1 MQNKVFI
8 FTENDLLHYANMY
21 SAKYHRHATSC
32 FDKTT
37 GVFTTDNHGHFERV
51 IVNNILDYL
60 LDNTKDNSLC
70 REVDLN
76 EIIDEDKF
84 TSDIDGEL
92 KEFIHQ
98 LFHYNCAVVN
108 INYHRI
114 DEQNFLFINIIP
126 SDPQCI
132 NISFNMTIS
141 WYKDRGR
148 TEIMHFNGRPMQRKE
163 FAICVTLIQCAIPEL
178 DMFSY

>member
-1 MQNKVFI
+1 MQIKPSL
-8 FTENDLLHYANMY
+8 FTENDLIHYADSYGNK
-21 SAKYHRHATSC
+21 KYNRYASC

-37 GVFTTDNHGHFERV
+37 GNFIDHHGHFER
-51 IVNNILDYL
+51 IIINNIVEYL
-60 LDNTKDNSLC
+60 EDNTRDNSLC
-70 REVDLN
+70 REVDLS
-76 EIIDEDKF
+76 EFIDEDKF
-84 TSDIDGEL
+84 TSDIDDEL
-92 KEFIHQ
+92 KEFIHE
-98 LFHYNCAVVN
+98 LFYNYAVVN

-114 DEQNFLFINIIP
+114 DEQKFLFINIIP

-132 NISFNMTIS
+132 NISINMTVS

>member
-8 FTENDLLHYANMY
+8 FTENDLMQYANMY
-21 SAKYHRHATSC
+21 NEKHHRHAASC

-37 GVFTTDNHGHFERV
+37 GVFTTDNHGHFER
-51 IVNNILDYL
+51 IIENNIVEYL
-60 LDNTKDNSLC
+60 IDNTKDNSLC

-92 KEFIHQ
+92 KEFIHR
-98 LFHYNCAVVN
+98 LFYYNYAVVN

-114 DEQNFLFINIIP
+114 DEQKFLFINIIP

-132 NISFNMTIS
+132 NMSINMTIS

-148 TEIMHFNGRPMQRKE
+148 TEIMHFNGRPMQIKE

>member
-1 MQNKVFI
+1 MEKVFI
-8 FTENDLLHYANMY
+8 FTENDLIHYADSYGNK
-21 SAKYHRHATSC
+21 KYNRYASC

-37 GVFTTDNHGHFERV
+37 GNFIDHHGHFER
-51 IVNNILDYL
+51 IIINNIVEYL
-60 LDNTKDNSLC
+60 EDNTRDNSLC
-70 REVDLN
+70 REVDLS
-76 EIIDEDKF
+76 EFIDEDKF
-84 TSDIDGEL
+84 TSDIDDEL
-92 KEFIHQ
+92 KEFIHE
-98 LFHYNCAVVN
+98 LFYNYVVVN

-114 DEQNFLFINIIP
+114 NEQKFLFINIIP

-163 FAICVTLIQCAIPEL
+163 FAICVTLIQCAIPDL

>member
-1 MQNKVFI
+1 MQIKPSI
-8 FTENDLLHYANMY
+8 FTENDLIHYADSYGNK
-21 SAKYHRHATSC
+21 KYNRYASC

-37 GVFTTDNHGHFERV
+37 GNFIDHHGHFER
-51 IVNNILDYL
+51 IIINNIVEYL
-60 LDNTKDNSLC
+60 EDNTRDNYLC
-70 REVDLN
+70 REVDLS
-76 EIIDEDKF
+76 EFIDEDKF
-84 TSDIDGEL
+84 TSDIDDEL
-92 KEFIHQ
+92 KEFIHE
-98 LFHYNCAVVN
+98 LFYNYAVVN

-114 DEQNFLFINIIP
+114 DEQKFLFINIIP

-163 FAICVTLIQCAIPEL
+163 FAICVTLIQCAIQEL

>member
-1 MQNKVFI
+1 MEKVFI
-8 FTENDLLHYANMY
+8 FTENDLIHYADSYGNK
-21 SAKYHRHATSC
+21 KYNRYASC

-37 GVFTTDNHGHFERV
+37 GNFIDHHGHFER
-51 IVNNILDYL
+51 IIINNIVEYL
-60 LDNTKDNSLC
+60 EDNTRDNSLC
-70 REVDLN
+70 REVDLS
-76 EIIDEDKF
+76 EFIDEDKF
-84 TSDIDGEL
+84 TSDMDDEL
-92 KEFIHQ
+92 KEFIHE
-98 LFHYNCAVVN
+98 LFYNYVVVN

-114 DEQNFLFINIIP
+114 DEQKFLFINIIP

>member
-1 MQNKVFI
+1 MEKVFI
-8 FTENDLLHYANMY
+8 FTENDLIHYADSYGNK
-21 SAKYHRHATSC
+21 KYNRYASC

-37 GVFTTDNHGHFERV
+37 GNFIDHHGHFER
-51 IVNNILDYL
+51 IIINNIVEYL
-60 LDNTKDNSLC
+60 EDNTKDNSIC
-70 REVDLN
+70 EDVDLS
-76 EIIDEDKF
+76 EFIDEDKF
-84 TSDIDGEL
+84 TSDMDDEL
-92 KEFIHQ
+92 KEFIHE
-98 LFHYNCAVVN
+98 LFYNYAVVN

-114 DEQNFLFINIIP
+114 DEQKFLFINIIP

-132 NISFNMTIS
+132 NISINMTIS

-163 FAICVTLIQCAIPEL
+163 FAICVTLIQCAIPDL

>member
-21 SAKYHRHATSC
+21 SAKYHRHTASC

-60 LDNTKDNSLC
+60 LDNTKDNSIC
-70 REVDLN
+70 EDVDIS
-76 EIIDEDKF
+76 EFIDENKL
-84 TSDIDGEL
+84 TSDIDDEL
-92 KEFIHQ
+92 KEFIHE
-98 LFHYNCAVVN
+98 LFYNYAVVN

-132 NISFNMTIS
+132 NISINMTIS

-148 TEIMHFNGRPMQRKE
+148 TEIMHFNGKPMQRKE

>member
-1 MQNKVFI
+1 MEKVFI
-8 FTENDLLHYANMY
+8 FTENDLIHYADSYGNK
-21 SAKYHRHATSC
+21 KYNRYASC

-37 GVFTTDNHGHFERV
+37 GNFIDHHGHFER
-51 IVNNILDYL
+51 IIINNIVEYL
-60 LDNTKDNSLC
+60 EDNTRDNYLC
-70 REVDLN
+70 REVDLS
-76 EIIDEDKF
+76 EFIDEDKF
-84 TSDIDGEL
+84 TSDMDDEL
-92 KEFIHQ
+92 KEFIHE
-98 LFHYNCAVVN
+98 LFYNYAVVN

-132 NISFNMTIS
+132 NISINMTVS

-163 FAICVTLIQCAIPEL
+163 FAICVTLIQCAIPDL

>member
-1 MQNKVFI
+1 MEKEFI

-21 SAKYHRHATSC
+21 NEKYHRHAASC

-37 GVFTTDNHGHFERV
+37 GVFTTDNHGHFER
-51 IVNNILDYL
+51 IIENNIVEYL
-60 LDNTKDNSLC
+60 IDNTKDNSLC

-92 KEFIHQ
+92 KEFIHR
-98 LFHYNCAVVN
+98 LFYYNYAVVN

-114 DEQNFLFINIIP
+114 DEQKFLFINIIP

-132 NISFNMTIS
+132 NMSINMTIS

-148 TEIMHFNGRPMQRKE
+148 TEIMHFNGRPMQIKE

>member
-1 MQNKVFI
+1 MEKAFI

-21 SAKYHRHATSC
+21 SERYHVDGSC
-32 FDKTT
+32 FDKKS
-37 GVFTTDNHGHFERV
+37 GEFVDHHGHFERI
-51 IVNNILDYL
+51 IVNNIVEYL
-60 LDNTKDNSLC
+60 IDNTKNSSLC

-76 EIIDEDKF
+76 EVVDEDKF
-84 TSDIDGEL
+84 TSDIDDEL

-114 DEQNFLFINIIP
+114 DEQKFMFINIIP

-132 NISFNMTIS
+132 NISINMTIS
-141 WYKDRGR
+141 WYKDRGH

-163 FAICVTLIQCAIPEL
+163 FVICMTLVQCAIPEL

>member
-1 MQNKVFI
+1 MEKVFI
-8 FTENDLLHYANMY
+8 FTENDLIHYANMY
-21 SAKYHRHATSC
+21 NEKHHRYAASC

-60 LDNTKDNSLC
+60 IDNTKNNSIC
-70 REVDLN
+70 KEVDLN

-84 TSDIDGEL
+84 TSDIEGEL

-98 LFHYNCAVVN
+98 LFYYNYAVVN

-132 NISFNMTIS
+132 NISINMTVS

-148 TEIMHFNGRPMQRKE
+148 TEVLHFNGKPCTRKE
-163 FAICVTLIQCAIPEL
+163 FVICMSLVQFAIPEL
-178 DMFSY
+178 NMFSY

>member
-1 MQNKVFI
+1 MEKVFI
-8 FTENDLLHYANMY
+8 FTENDLIHYADSYGNK
-21 SAKYHRHATSC
+21 KYNRYASC

-37 GVFTTDNHGHFERV
+37 GNFIDHHGHFER
-51 IVNNILDYL
+51 IIINNIVEYL
-60 LDNTKDNSLC
+60 EDNTRDNSLC
-70 REVDLN
+70 REVDLS
-76 EIIDEDKF
+76 EFIDEDKF
-84 TSDIDGEL
+84 TSDIDDEL
-92 KEFIHQ
+92 KEFIHE
-98 LFHYNCAVVN
+98 LFYNYAVVN

-114 DEQNFLFINIIP
+114 DEQKILFINIIP

>member
-1 MQNKVFI
+1 MEKVFI
-8 FTENDLLHYANMY
+8 FTENDLIHYADSYGNK
-21 SAKYHRHATSC
+21 KYNRYASC

-37 GVFTTDNHGHFERV
+37 GNFIDHHGHFER
-51 IVNNILDYL
+51 IIINNIVEYL
-60 LDNTKDNSLC
+60 EDNTRDNSLC
-70 REVDLN
+70 REVDIS
-76 EIIDEDKF
+76 EFIDEDKF
-84 TSDIDGEL
+84 TSDMDDEL
-92 KEFIHQ
+92 KEFIHE
-98 LFHYNCAVVN
+98 LFYNYVVVN

-114 DEQNFLFINIIP
+114 NEQKFLFINIIP

-163 FAICVTLIQCAIPEL
+163 FAICVTLIQCAIPDL

>member
-1 MQNKVFI
+1 MEKTFI

-21 SAKYHRHATSC
+21 NEKYHRHAASC

-37 GVFTTDNHGHFERV
+37 GVFTTDNHGHFER
-51 IVNNILDYL
+51 IIENNIVEYL
-60 LDNTKDNSLC
+60 IDNTKDNSLC

-92 KEFIHQ
+92 KEFIHR
-98 LFHYNCAVVN
+98 LFYYNYAVVN

-114 DEQNFLFINIIP
+114 DEQKFLFINIIP

-132 NISFNMTIS
+132 NMSINMTIS

-148 TEIMHFNGRPMQRKE
+148 TEIMHFNGRPMQIKE

>member
-1 MQNKVFI
+1 MEKVFI
-8 FTENDLLHYANMY
+8 FTENDLIHYADSYGNK
-21 SAKYHRHATSC
+21 KYNRYASC

-37 GVFTTDNHGHFERV
+37 GNFIDHHGHFER
-51 IVNNILDYL
+51 IIINNIVEYL
-60 LDNTKDNSLC
+60 EDNTRDNSLC
-70 REVDLN
+70 REVDLS
-76 EIIDEDKF
+76 EFIDEDKF
-84 TSDIDGEL
+84 TSDMDDEL
-92 KEFIHQ
+92 KEFIHE
-98 LFHYNCAVVN
+98 LFYNYAVVN

-163 FAICVTLIQCAIPEL
+163 FAICVTLIQCAIPDL
-178 DMFSY
+178 NMFSY

>member
-8 FTENDLLHYANMY
+8 FTENDLIHYADSYGNK
-21 SAKYHRHATSC
+21 KYNRYASC

-37 GVFTTDNHGHFERV
+37 GNFIDHHGHFER
-51 IVNNILDYL
+51 IIINNIVEYL
-60 LDNTKDNSLC
+60 EDNTRDNSLC
-70 REVDLN
+70 REVDIS
-76 EIIDEDKF
+76 EFIDEDKF
-84 TSDIDGEL
+84 TSDMDDEL
-92 KEFIHQ
+92 KEFIHE
-98 LFHYNCAVVN
+98 LFYNYVVVN

-114 DEQNFLFINIIP
+114 DEQKFLFINIIP

-132 NISFNMTIS
+132 NISINMTVS

-178 DMFSY
+178 DMFNY

>member
-1 MQNKVFI
+1 MEKVFI
-8 FTENDLLHYANMY
+8 FTENDLIHYADSYGNK
-21 SAKYHRHATSC
+21 KYNRYASC

-37 GVFTTDNHGHFERV
+37 GNFIDHHGHFER
-51 IVNNILDYL
+51 IIINNIVEYL
-60 LDNTKDNSLC
+60 EDNTRDNSLC
-70 REVDLN
+70 REVDLS
-76 EIIDEDKF
+76 EFIDEDKF
-84 TSDIDGEL
+84 TSDMDDEL
-92 KEFIHQ
+92 KEFIHE
-98 LFHYNCAVVN
+98 LFYNYVVVN

-114 DEQNFLFINIIP
+114 DEQKFLFINIIP

-163 FAICVTLIQCAIPEL
+163 FAICVTLIQCAIPDL

>member
-1 MQNKVFI
+1 MEKVFI
-8 FTENDLLHYANMY
+8 FTENDLIHYADSYGNK
-21 SAKYHRHATSC
+21 KYNRYASC

-37 GVFTTDNHGHFERV
+37 GNFIDHHGHFER
-51 IVNNILDYL
+51 IIINNIVEYL
-60 LDNTKDNSLC
+60 EDNTRDNSLC
-70 REVDLN
+70 REVDLS
-76 EIIDEDKF
+76 EFIDEDKF
-84 TSDIDGEL
+84 TSDMDDEL
-92 KEFIHQ
+92 KEFIHE
-98 LFHYNCAVVN
+98 LFYNYAVVN

-114 DEQNFLFINIIP
+114 DEQKFMFINIIP

-132 NISFNMTIS
+132 NISINMTVS